1 MSAITTEGAVSAGN
15 TLRTS
20 RTLCTLRAGD
30 ALRACRAERTLHT
43 LDTLNALAAD
53 GAVCIVGHEKAVQ
66 ASGEEGLNMVSL
78 G

>member
-1 MSAITTEGAVSAGN
+1 MRRADRARVLRMVPADLTTW
-15 TLRTS
+15 
-20 RTLCTLRAGD
+20 
-30 ALRACRAERTLHT
+30 

-66 ASGEEGLNMVSL
+66 ASGEEGLNVVSL